1 MVETY
6 KKYMGKFDYYKM
18 RGTYLTQSFE
28 GAAERHEFEV
38 LVNKRL
44 LTLTFN
50 WQSSLAKTST
60 EWDKDLVLSSVF
72 LQHVHGISSDEGF
85 THFKIAV
92 RNNLFI
98 RCCNVDLYFML
109 RSGGEHLWLT
119 FKDFDIYYWADSIEF
134 VSKGCHT
141 SCAFQDALKYGAQFD
156 DKFDM

>member
-1 MVETY
+1 MIETY
-6 KKYMGKFDYYKM
+6 KKYMDKFDYYKM

-28 GAAERHEFEV
+28 GAAERHEFEA
-38 LVNKRL
+38 LVSKHS

-50 WQSSLAKTST
+50 WQSSQEKTPP
-60 EWDKDLVLSSVF
+60 ECNKDLVLSSVF
-72 LQHVHGISSDEGF
+72 LQHVHAISDKRF
-85 THFKIAV
+85 THFKMAV

-119 FKDFDIYYWADSIEF
+119 FKDFDVYYWANSMEF
-134 VSKGCHT
+134 VSKVHYT
-141 SCAFQDALKYGAQFD
+141 PWVQRFD